1 MTDPADRTRAFLWIT
16 VAYLTALVAALV
28 TGIALRHRHPIE
40 IAFAADVAGTIV
52 VFGFSYFFDNSS
64 FYDAYWSVIPPA
76 IAVYFIAS
84 AAPEAVD
91 LRQALVLL
99 ALSLWAVRLTWNWA
113 RGWTGLHH
121 EDWRYV
127 DLRASQ
133 GKLYWIVSFFGLHFF
148 PTLTVFVGC
157 LPLWLALGEGTRPLG
172 FFDAVGAA
180 CAFGGTALEFFADN
194 QLRRWK
200 LGNPPVGSTF
210 ERGLWAW
217 SRHPNYLGE
226 ILFWIGL
233 AFFGAA
239 AAGFV
244 WWGWIGAVAM
254 VLMFR
259 FASLPMIET
268 RMLARRPNYAARQA
282 RVSLLIPWP
291 PKAG

>member
-40 IAFAADVAGTIV
+40 IAFAADVAATIV

-76 IAVYFIAS
+76 IAVYFIAA